1 MASITS
7 SMTDAEVLAELGRR
21 LRRYRLDRQG
31 ESSVS
36 VAEAAGLS
44 RVTVEKA
51 ERGGNPTLETLVR
64 LLRAYGR
71 LDALEAFLP
80 EPTVSPME
88 VLRRGTGR
96 RRQRAPRRT
105 EED

>member
-1 MASITS
+1 MTNITNT
-7 SMTDAEVLAELGRR
+7 MTDAEILAELGRR

-31 ESSVS
+31 EGSEA
-36 VAEAAGLS
+36 VAERAGLS

-71 LDALEAFLP
+71 LEALDAFLP

-88 VLRRGTGR
+88 VLRRGTGQ

>member
-1 MASITS
+1 MAHITNT
-7 SMTDAEVLAELGRR
+7 MTNAQILAELGRR
-21 LRRYRLDRQG
+21 LRRYRLDRRG
-31 ESSVS
+31 EASE
-36 VAEAAGLS
+36 VAAERAGLS
-44 RVTVEKA
+44 RATVEKA

-71 LDALEAFLP
+71 LEALDVFLP

-88 VLRRGTGR
+88 VLRRGRGR

-105 EED
+105 EGD